1 MTPIRCAILCFFLS
15 YIEFKK
21 TVYTPEIVAR
31 MHCMT
36 EMCNSSMKC
45 TDIISVHSIRIQQ
58 TLDQC

>member
-1 MTPIRCAILCFFLS
+1 MTPIRCAILCFSCL
-15 YIEFKK
+15 ILNLKK

-45 TDIISVHSIRIQQ
+45 TDIISVHSI
-58 TLDQC
+58 

>member
-1 MTPIRCAILCFFLS
+1 MTPIRCAILCFSCL
-15 YIEFKK
+15 ILNLKK
-21 TVYTPEIVAR
+21 NVYTPEIVAR